1 MTVTNPTPGGPSG
14 HHEVWATLVTL
25 GHWLLL
31 SKKEVVPMTKRV
43 IGGLIVGA
51 VLLSG
56 VAWAQGAVTLP
67 SAEEEIAIMETAF
80 SQVSLF
86 FAGLITELK
95 GAVAAL
101 NAVDADLAARHQAVA
116 AQLRD
121 AEGRIRELQA
131 ICANVPGL
139 MTRVDGIADRLE
151 EAWARIVELRT
162 LAEAL
167 HKTDQELAAGITALA
182 QSLEKTRQDLA
193 AAIASLGDKVSDLT
207 KQGTV
212 HGNRI
217 TALEGAVL
225 ALRSQIEMCEAT
237 LRAEIEA
244 LDGKLGEQV
253 ISLQGSISSIN
264 RQLSLHTGRISALEA
279 QDIGSM
285 QRRILALEQVIQ
297 ALNIMIQN
305 NREKIAWV
313 EKAIGGF
320 TADLET
326 TIGGLQARADD
337 LDTRLAV
344 VETTT
349 AGLDVQAI
357 QDGIAMTQGLAVVAL
372 LVGLAALVLTLLG
385 G

>member
-1 MTVTNPTPGGPSG
+1 M
-14 HHEVWATLVTL
+14 
-25 GHWLLL
+25 LL

-56 VAWAQGAVTLP
+56 VAWAQGEVTLP

-121 AEGRIRELQA
+121 AEGKIRELQA

-139 MTRVDGIADRLE
+139 MTRVDGIANRLE
-151 EAWARIVELRT
+151 EAWARISELRA

-182 QSLEKTRQDLA
+182 QSLEKTRQELA
-193 AAIASLGDKVSDLT
+193 AAIAALGDKVSDLA
-207 KQGTV
+207 KQGSV

-225 ALRSQIEMCEAT
+225 SLKAQIEACEST
-237 LRAEIEA
+237 LLAEIEA
-244 LDGKLGEQV
+244 LDGKLTQQV
-253 ISLQGSISSIN
+253 LSLQGSITNIN
-264 RQLSLHTGRISALEA
+264 RQLSEHAGRISALEA

-285 QRRILALEQVIQ
+285 QRRILALEQAVQ
-297 ALNIMIQN
+297 ALNIKIEN
-305 NREKIAWV
+305 NREKIAWL

-320 TADLET
+320 TADLKT
-326 TIGGLQARADD
+326 TIGALHARVDD
-337 LDTRLAV
+337 HETRLAV
-344 VETTT
+344 VEATT

-357 QDGIAMTQGLAVVAL
+357 QDGIAMAQGLAVAAL